1 LSPDGFVAF
10 GEEETIEY
18 ISDAFSELIGLSS
31 KGVLGKSESQFIDV
45 LAQNCI
51 VDNKENQRTLAL
63 LRSSNTLNNNLEEPK
78 KLLLEV
84 SHPQFRVVEV
94 GRRYSTG
101 SVVSKIYYLLDA
113 TRETEMDRLKSEFLS
128 TTAHE
133 LRTPMVSI
141 YGFSELLLNS
151 ADFDAETVRELIN
164 TIHRQSIQMSSIINE
179 LLDLARI
186 EARRGLDFVIEPLD
200 LSILIAEVV
209 EVFDPQEDGRVHV
222 RNLLDQ
228 PTEVLG
234 DRRKIS
240 QAISNVLSNA
250 FKYSP
255 SGGEVSVTLSQSS
268 RGDHDGYSI
277 DICDHGLGMSDET
290 IARVCER
297 FFRADSSGNIPGT
310 GLGMSIVK
318 EILEL
323 HGGAISIV
331 SSLGIG
337 STVSVWL
344 PRKIFDDG
352 TAAFP
357 LVV

>member
-1 LSPDGFVAF
+1 M
-10 GEEETIEY
+10 
-18 ISDAFSELIGLSS
+18 
-31 KGVLGKSESQFIDV
+31 
-45 LAQNCI
+45 
-51 VDNKENQRTLAL
+51 
-63 LRSSNTLNNNLEEPK
+63 
-78 KLLLEV
+78 
-84 SHPQFRVVEV
+84 
-94 GRRYSTG
+94 ST
-101 SVVSKIYYLLDA
+101 
-113 TRETEMDRLKSEFLS
+113 
-128 TTAHE
+128 
-133 LRTPMVSI
+133 
-141 YGFSELLLNS
+141 
-151 ADFDAETVRELIN
+151 
-164 TIHRQSIQMSSIINE
+164 
-179 LLDLARI
+179 
-186 EARRGLDFVIEPLD
+186 
-200 LSILIAEVV
+200 
-209 EVFDPQEDGRVHV
+209 V

-268 RGDHDGYSI
+268 RGDHDGYLI

-344 PRKIFDDG
+344 PRKIFDEG
-352 TAAFP
+352 NAAFP
-357 LVV
+357 QVV